1 MNNALSLF
9 HGMGCF
15 NVACE
20 MNGEEFDNIYT
31 AEIDKYANIVD
42 KANNTKNINLGDVTN
57 WREWDLNWRD
67 INLIVG
73 GSPCQG
79 FSFAGKQLA
88 FDDPRS
94 KLFFT
99 FMDILNHAKKY
110 NPDVDFMLENV
121 KMKKGYTAAISA
133 MMGVQPMLI
142 NAALLNAQNRVR
154 NYWCNWDVEQP
165 GDRGVLLKD
174 ILETEEPVVKCTKKL
189 IPKKNQ
195 DKAGCLTAGGHSGGN
210 HSDMD
215 MLVKCG
221 ALRGC
226 YIKDGKRQ
234 DGKMKTAGL
243 TTQRLELRKDDKTNT
258 LTTVQ
263 KDNLVVILQRPH
275 GFNKGGTKAL
285 DGKTPTIT
293 SNSWEHNNFVIRA
306 KSKCARA
313 GGRNSDDRHEWDKLS
328 KDSYRR
334 LTCIE
339 CERLMGLPDN
349 YTDHVSNTQ
358 RYKMCG
364 NGWECHTVAHVLR
377 GRNK

>member
-121 KMKKGYTAAISA
+121 KMKKEYTAAISA

-263 KDNLVVILQRPH
+263 KDNLVVGIKRV
-275 GFNKGGTKAL
+275 GTIGKGGQGNRIYSTK
-285 DGKTPTIT
+285 GKSICL
-293 SNSWEHNNFVIRA
+293 SAHSGG
-306 KSKCARA
+306 KA
-313 GGRNSDDRHEWDKLS
+313 GGGNMLIGWVQDKVS
-328 KDSYRR
+328 GASYRR

-364 NGWECHTVAHVLR
+364 NGWECHTVAHELR